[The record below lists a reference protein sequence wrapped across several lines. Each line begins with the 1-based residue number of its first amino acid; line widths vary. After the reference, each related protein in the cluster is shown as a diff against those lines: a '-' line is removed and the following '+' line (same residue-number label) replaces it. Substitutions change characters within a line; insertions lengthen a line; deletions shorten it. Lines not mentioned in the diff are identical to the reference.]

1 MAAQLYKTES
11 GRLFHAGAIAILT
24 VGLPARGKTH
34 TSRSLW
40 RYLRWLGVKTQVFHL
55 SNYRRDII
63 GEKISSDYFHPNNH
77 EAEGLKIKI
86 LESAL
91 MDLISFF
98 HTGGQVGIFDAANTT
113 AKRRN
118 FVLERLRRE
127 KIQVVFIES
136 ICDDEDIINTNIR
149 SVKISSPDY
158 LGWDQEKALED
169 FKRRIQNHVPFYQT
183 ISESHLSYVKI
194 FNAGQHMIFNN
205 INGYL
210 QTRIV
215 YYLMNLHISQRTI
228 YFARNGESLNEHLD
242 RDDADLSPAGH
253 RYAENLKNFLLQIR
267 AKNHKETGEPLRK
280 LQVWTSPRKRSF
292 NSACHFEYPVQ
303 VRQRAQLAEINPG
316 DCDGL
321 NAEGVKTKY
330 PEEWAKHQQE
340 PYRHRYPRAESY
352 LDLAVRLEPVILEL
366 ERETDD
372 VLFIA
377 HLSVMRLL
385 YGYLLNIPENEIP
398 KITVPRDTLIEIV
411 PSAYECKEKRHRIP
425 EDVAQ

>member
-34 TSRSLW
+34 TSRSLC
-40 RYLRWLGVKTQVFHL
+40 RYLKWLGVKTQVFHL
-55 SNYRRDII
+55 SNYRRRII
-63 GEKISSDYFHPNNH
+63 GEKISSDYFHPDNR
-77 EAEGLKIKI
+77 AADGLKLRI
-86 LESAL
+86 LESTL
-91 MDLISFF
+91 MDLIAFF
-98 HTGGQVGIFDAANTT
+98 HAGGQVGIFDAANTT
-113 AKRRN
+113 VARRT
-118 FVLERLRRE
+118 FILDRLQKE
-127 KIQVVFIES
+127 NIQVVFIES
-136 ICDDEDIINTNIR
+136 ICDNEDIINTNIR

-183 ISESHLSYVKI
+183 IDDPRLSYVKI
-194 FNAGQHMIFNN
+194 FNAGEHMIFNN

-215 YYLMNLHISQRTI
+215 YYLTNLHISPRTI
-228 YFARNGESLNEHLD
+228 YFARNGESLNEQLD

-253 RYAENLKNFLLQIR
+253 RHAENLKNYLMQLR
-267 AKNHKETGEPLRK
+267 ARQAQESGEPARR

-303 VRQRAQLAEINPG
+303 A
-316 DCDGL
+316 
-321 NAEGVKTKY
+321 KY
-330 PEEWAKHQQE
+330 PDEWIVHQKE

-366 ERETDD
+366 EQETDD

-385 YGYLLNIPENEIP
+385 YGYLLNIPENEIH
-398 KITVPRDTLIEIV
+398 KITVPRNTLIEIV
-411 PSAYECKEKRHRIP
+411 PSAYECKEKRHIIP
-425 EDVAQ
+425 DTRDADGPPDRCARVGDAA